1 MKCPECGSGDVS
13 FLMIRNGINI
23 YECNSCN
30 EEFVLE
36 NDIY

>member
-13 FLMIRNGINI
+13 FLKIRNGVKI
-23 YECNSCN
+23 YECLTCE

-36 NDIY
+36 NDIN